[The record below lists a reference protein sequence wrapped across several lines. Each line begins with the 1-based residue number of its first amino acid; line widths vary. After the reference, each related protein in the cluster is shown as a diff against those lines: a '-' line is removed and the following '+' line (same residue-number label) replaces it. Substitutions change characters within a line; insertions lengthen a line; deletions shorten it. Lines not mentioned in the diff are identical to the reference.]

1 MKFYDFYNLKLEQ
14 VMRNLTCGDQEILL
28 MVGDLTDKG

>member
-14 VMRNLTCGDQEILL
+14 VMKNLTCGDQQILL
-28 MVGDLTDKG
+28 MVI